1 MLFMRTYIFCASV
14 RLGVILISIF
24 ALVYPEISTFFLQ
37 LYSIGHG
44 IACVVAGYGAY
55 NLKRYF
61 VLPLAFFEFVFI
73 VEIIVIAVLFLR
85 IIRHFVSLEKLIVLT
100 VTAAAY
106 ASAYSIYLSLSPC
119 LYLLLSF
126 YLSRYISFPHSVA
139 PTLPHSISLYPSIYL
154 FLPVSFVVY
163 DFFALLAFEQIM
175 RIVRSKQYQQLYGSD
190 PLNPVINATTVKY
203 PNANN
208 SISTA
213 DKSPSSAY

>member
-1 MLFMRTYIFCASV
+1 MEFTGVPKVRLRSNSQLLSNMLFMRTYIFCASV

-106 ASAYSIYLSLSPC
+106 A
-119 LYLLLSF
+119 
-126 YLSRYISFPHSVA
+126 
-139 PTLPHSISLYPSIYL
+139 T
-154 FLPVSFVVY
+154 FVVY